1 MPRWKVAKMILDKW
15 KKSFFHPT
23 LLISTWFYSGLVPI
37 APGTFGSIAALP
49 FAWLIIEHAGLFGLA
64 NATLLIFVI
73 GLMVTKSYIRETGK
87 TDPGEVV
94 VDEVVGQWIVCLA
107 IIDNQHPGQYL
118 LALLAFRVFDIV
130 KPWPI
135 SIFDKRHDA
144 FGVMMDD
151 VAAGLMGVA
160 VLVAV
165 NYYVL

>member
-1 MPRWKVAKMILDKW
+1 MALTNWN
-15 KKSFFHPT
+15 KSFFHPS
-23 LLISTWFYSGLVPI
+23 LMISTWFYSGLIPF

-49 FAWLIIEHAGLFGLA
+49 FAWLILENAGIVGLA
-64 NATLLIFVI
+64 NATLIVFVI
-73 GLMVTKSYIRETGK
+73 GLMTTKTYVSETGK

-118 LALLAFRVFDIV
+118 LALLAFRVFDIM
-130 KPWPI
+130 KPWPVT
-135 SIFDKRHDA
+135 IFDKRHDA

-151 VAAGLMGVA
+151 VVAGIMGAA
-160 VLVAV
+160 VLIAV

>member
-1 MPRWKVAKMILDKW
+1 MALTNWN
-15 KKSFFHPT
+15 KSFFHPS
-23 LLISTWFYSGLVPI
+23 LMISTWFYSGLIPF

-49 FAWLIIEHAGLFGLA
+49 FAWLILENAGIVGLA
-64 NATLLIFVI
+64 NATLIVFVI
-73 GLMVTKSYIRETGK
+73 GLMTTKAYLTETGK

-118 LALLAFRVFDIV
+118 LALLAFRVFDIM
-130 KPWPI
+130 KPWPVT
-135 SIFDKRHDA
+135 IFDKRHDA

-151 VAAGLMGVA
+151 VVAGIMGAA